1 MSDIEETRPLCA
13 AHPYGYHARSRIE
26 PGPSRHVF
34 RHRSLIGL
42 PARCPMLEEE
52 LSDADREVEF
62 ADELA
67 VLERTPGP
75 ARALLVVVAVAIATL
90 GLVFISEPWVFVLVA
105 IVAALVL
112 ERTAAAVRHERIRRI
127 VDWRRR
133 VGR

>member
-13 AHPYGYHARSRIE
+13 AHPYGYHARARIE
-26 PGPSRHVF
+26 PAPSRHVF

-75 ARALLVVVAVAIATL
+75 ARAVLTVLAVVIAALALLLIASPAAFVAVVAV
-90 GLVFISEPWVFVLVA
+90 S
-105 IVAALVL
+105 ALVL